1 MLGKVY
7 IADTAMIT
15 SLGQGVDKN
24 LDALVNGESGVNKST
39 SLRVTQS
46 SVTAGLIPEEIY
58 DELERQFGKDAE
70 TRAELL
76 AIACIDALKWNP
88 DVHTGLVIASA
99 KGNIALIEN
108 KHYADAEDVK
118 SDASVMFGSMGE
130 HIASRFGIERKDIF
144 VISNACISGVS
155 AIAAA
160 RRMILAGRYS
170 QMIVVG
176 VDVQN
181 RFITSGFASF
191 KSLSSELCR
200 PYDASR
206 CGLNLGEACGAML
219 LTAGPVNDDAKCLS
233 AESKRAEEYSETAMR
248 TEITGQA
255 VQSKTNP
262 LRRPIVS
269 IDGGAMTDDANHIS
283 GPSRTGDGLF
293 FAMRKAM
300 EEAGVTSEQIDVL
313 QMHGTATAY
322 NDEMESKAV
331 ALAGLESVPAQSLK
345 PYFGHTMGASGIIE
359 TIILAEEMRRGI
371 FVGTKGFET
380 LGVPMPVNVSS
391 ENRNISGDGTVYGLK
406 TASGFGGT
414 NAAVLL
420 TVSDATACGDSTAE
434 LFATESCVRE
444 KSQEGHSDS
453 ITCASVTSSVGTSEN
468 ESYSNEKSQ
477 EVLSEP
483 DTNKIELASRR
494 TVEISSGKI
503 TVDGN
508 VVFESETSD
517 FQTFIREAF
526 KSRGESNLK
535 FYKMDDLC
543 KLGYV
548 ASAWALDGL
557 EYGEEECGLILSG
570 RYGCLDT
577 DIKHQEIIDTEGD
590 ASASPAVFV
599 YTLPNVVAGEI
610 SIRHHI
616 KGENTWFWSDDETMS
631 DIRGYAGL
639 AILSQNL
646 KYCVV
651 GHLDFLKGE
660 YFAKFEVLAP
670 AEG

>member
-24 LDALVNGESGVNKST
+24 FDALVNGESGVNKST

-58 DELERQFGKDAE
+58 DELERQFCKDAE

-88 DVHTGLVIASA
+88 EVHTGLVIASA

-130 HIASRFGIERKDIF
+130 HIASRFRIDRKDIF

-219 LTAGPVNDDAKCLS
+219 LTAWPVNDDAKCLS
-233 AESKRAEEYSETAMR
+233 AESKRAESEEYSETAR
-248 TEITGQA
+248 QTETTGQA

-331 ALAGLESVPAQSLK
+331 ALAGLENVPAQSLK

-420 TVSDATACGDSTAE
+420 AVSDATACGDSTAE
-434 LFATESCVRE
+434 SSATESCV
-444 KSQEGHSDS
+444 
-453 ITCASVTSSVGTSEN
+453 C
-468 ESYSNEKSQ
+468 EKSQ
-477 EVLSEP
+477 EVLSESA
-483 DTNKIELASRR
+483 TKKINLASRR

-557 EYGEEECGLILSG
+557 EYGEEECGLVLSG

-577 DIKHQEIIDTEGD
+577 DIKHQEIIDIEGD
-590 ASASPAVFV
+590 ASASPVVFV

-631 DIRGYAGL
+631 DIREYAGL
-639 AILSQNL
+639 AIQSQNL

>member
-7 IADTAMIT
+7 VSDTAMIT

-58 DELERQFGKDAE
+58 GELERQFGKDAE

-233 AESKRAEEYSETAMR
+233 AESKRAESEEYSETASR
-248 TEITGQA
+248 TETTGQA
-255 VQSKTNP
+255 VQSKNNP
-262 LRRPIVS
+262 LRQPIVS

-331 ALAGLESVPAQSLK
+331 ALAGLENVPGQSLK
-345 PYFGHTMGASGIIE
+345 PYFGHTMGASGVIE
-359 TIILAEEMRRGI
+359 TIILAEEMKRGI

-391 ENRNISGDGTVYGLK
+391 ENRTISGDGTVYGLK

-420 TVSDATACGDSTAE
+420 AVSDAAACGDSTAE
-434 LFATESCVRE
+434 SSATESCVCE
-444 KSQEGHSDS
+444 KSQS
-453 ITCASVTSSVGTSEN
+453 
-468 ESYSNEKSQ
+468 
-477 EVLSEP
+477 VLSGAA
-483 DTNKIELASRR
+483 TKKINLASRR

-557 EYGEEECGLILSG
+557 EYGEEECGLVLSG

-631 DIRGYAGL
+631 DIREYAGL
-639 AILSQNL
+639 AIQSQNL

-670 AEG
+670 AED